1 MLNPNERHNGF
12 SLLTSKRR
20 GLHVQAR
27 GIDECGGL
35 WAIAEF
41 IPKSTGMLGWN
52 AGQMNEPFI
61 PRTHEFPDEG
71 GKSDLAWI
79 REYATEPRLVI
90 FMRKCSEARA
100 KLRSKIFT

>member
-52 AGQMNEPFI
+52 AGQMNEPSY
-61 PRTHEFPDEG
+61 RARMSSLT
-71 GKSDLAWI
+71 K
-79 REYATEPRLVI
+79 
-90 FMRKCSEARA
+90 EANLIWRGSA
-100 KLRSKIFT
+100 STRPSRVWLFS